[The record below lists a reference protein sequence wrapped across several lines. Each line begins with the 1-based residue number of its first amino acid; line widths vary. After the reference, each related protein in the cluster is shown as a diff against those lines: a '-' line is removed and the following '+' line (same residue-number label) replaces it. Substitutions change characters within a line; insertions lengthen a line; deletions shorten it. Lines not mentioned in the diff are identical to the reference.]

1 MAKRIMVIDDSKE
14 ILELIE
20 MILSEEGYEVAL
32 YSFGLHDLVEVKRVT
47 PDLIILDYLIGQE
60 EDGWNLLQKLKL
72 DRETA
77 TIPVIICSAAAKQLR
92 EMASW
97 LNEKGVG
104 VVYKPFD
111 IDDLLLAVHKML
123 EGTPAVINQ
132 VVKPAPENSDSH
144 PRRVPH
150 ADTH

>member
-1 MAKRIMVIDDSKE
+1 MVIDDSKE

-20 MILSEEGYEVAL
+20 MILTEEGYEVAL
-32 YSFGLHDLVEVKRVT
+32 YSFGIHDLVEVKRVS

-72 DRETA
+72 DRATA
-77 TIPVIICSAAAKQLR
+77 GIPVIICSAAAKQLR
-92 EMASW
+92 EMDAW

-111 IDDLLLAVHKML
+111 IDDLLLAVRKML
-123 EGTPAVINQ
+123 EGTSAVVNQ
-132 VVKPAPENSDSH
+132 VVKRPAEHGNTVPSH
-144 PRRVPH
+144 RH
-150 ADTH
+150 GADAG